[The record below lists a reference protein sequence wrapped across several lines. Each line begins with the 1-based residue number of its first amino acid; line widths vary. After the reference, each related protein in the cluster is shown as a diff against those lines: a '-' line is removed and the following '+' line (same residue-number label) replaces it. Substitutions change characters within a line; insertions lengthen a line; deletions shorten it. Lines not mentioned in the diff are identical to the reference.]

1 MSEKIGALWARE
13 TKNGMRY
20 FSGNI
25 ETDGKKIKI
34 IIWPTREKKSE
45 KSPDY
50 TINIDTYHKPEV
62 NLNTPLTPESRIP
75 GTDFV
80 DDIPF

>member
-45 KSPDY
+45 RSPDY
-50 TINIDTYHKPEV
+50 TINVDTYQKPEA
-62 NLNTPLTPESRIP
+62 PQQQTPETRIP
-75 GTDFV
+75 GTEFV